1 MTPAIYQKFLERSLT
16 RAESV
21 AQNSYHCKTADC
33 RGWCIYEDEANFFSC
48 PICCK
53 TNCLTCK
60 AIHEGMN
67 CRQYQDDLQI
77 RAENDVAAKQT
88 QEAIQVTIFHSLK
101 VLKKICPKG
110 RISIICRNCQNKF
123 Y

>member
-1 MTPAIYQKFLERSLT
+1 MS
-16 RAESV
+16 
-21 AQNSYHCKTADC
+21 HKTVTIAKLQIVE
-33 RGWCIYEDEANFFSC
+33 GGVSMKMKQIFFSC

-67 CRQYQDDLQI
+67 CHEYQDDLQI

-88 QEAIQVTIFHSLK
+88 SGAIQVTIFHSLK
-101 VLKKICPKG
+101 VLKKFL
-110 RISIICRNCQNKF
+110 S
-123 Y
+123 